1 MSGGRQ
7 FVKHAMYL
15 STLVLIRGL
24 WVGKELTLDHRLQPC
39 AYAQRGERRRRN
51 LRRRRCRRRPLSLPR
66 LISSEPF
73 QKHAQESSWQRC
85 NDAHM
90 RIRAA
95 TCSIYTM
102 QLHSETI
109 DVECWLIRMR
119 ELTRQSTEVEPC
131 RDLQAIIF
139 SETCNNQHLWRD
151 VIYYVGEW

>member
-1 MSGGRQ
+1 MSGGMQ

-73 QKHAQESSWQRC
+73 QKHAQE
-85 NDAHM
+85 AHDRGAMM
-90 RIRAA
+90 R
-95 TCSIYTM
+95 TCEFA
-102 QLHSETI
+102 QPHA
-109 DVECWLIRMR
+109 
-119 ELTRQSTEVEPC
+119 QSTPC
-131 RDLQAIIF
+131 NSTAKQSMLNADSYA
-139 SETCNNQHLWRD
+139 CAN
-151 VIYYVGEW
+151 